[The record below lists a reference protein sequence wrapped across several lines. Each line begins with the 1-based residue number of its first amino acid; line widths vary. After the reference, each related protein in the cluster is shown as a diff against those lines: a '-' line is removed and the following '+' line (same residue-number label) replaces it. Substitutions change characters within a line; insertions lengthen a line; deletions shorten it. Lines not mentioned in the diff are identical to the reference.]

1 MDEVLGIR
9 VTGRGSAKVV
19 MYASMRDAIGFG
31 NSFQLYSCPEHI
43 AQDLRRISSD
53 DMLRAYNAIV
63 PSVRRWKST
72 DDIST
77 RIEGA
82 IAIWDA
88 AIKRLPIQALT
99 SQSGPE
105 PYNEREDVMAK
116 KTEQVES
123 KGKGKTKEKPKEES
137 NGDGGQRGR
146 SSPFAGQRIYAK
158 VKPDECGRREGS
170 GRYQSFVIIA
180 NAGKTGIK
188 FEDYKEKGGDAKVLS
203 WFKDADKIGI
213 K

>member
-105 PYNEREDVMAK
+105 PYNERE
-116 KTEQVES
+116 
-123 KGKGKTKEKPKEES
+123 GKTKEKPKEES